1 MIKPELKNLP
11 MSAYSL
17 LDKLGM
23 LYELYP
29 EATGEWDID
38 CPAPRISAK
47 EKILNIING
56 LPK

>member
-1 MIKPELKNLP
+1 MSKPELRNLP

-29 EATGEWDID
+29 EATGIWEDD
-38 CPAPRISAK
+38 SPEPRISAK
-47 EKILNIING
+47 EKILKLINV
-56 LPK
+56 PE

>member
-1 MIKPELKNLP
+1 MCKPELKNLP
-11 MSAYSL
+11 MSAYNL

-29 EATGEWDID
+29 EATGKFEAD
-38 CPAPRISAK
+38 CPNPKPSNK
-47 EKILNIING
+47 EKILNLING